1 MSEGDIR
8 YLIGVGIGL
17 ICGMALMSVM
27 HESGRV
33 TVQIVDC
40 VNVEKQ
46 QTTN

>member
-1 MSEGDIR
+1 MKEGDLR

-33 TVQIVDC
+33 TVKIVDC
-40 VNVEKQ
+40 VSVKTKSEIK
-46 QTTN
+46 